1 MQINEG
7 RESLRKRD
15 PFALGCVSV
24 AGCLGIGTVMVI
36 CGLIAQVTVAM
47 AFLQVR
53 GVAQSVLGCVGDIG
67 DLGGESGESRSGGA
81 GPGAGPTVVLRLD
94 AVGDAIEPSADE
106 TPGPTPTRTVHTVES
121 GEALSLIAERYGVS
135 VREILQ
141 ANDLENPD
149 NIFAGQ
155 QLLIPSRR

>member
-1 MQINEG
+1 MRINEG
-7 RESLRKRD
+7 RESLHGRD

-53 GVAQSVLGCVGDIG
+53 GVAQSVIGFVGDIG
-67 DLGGESGESRSGGA
+67 DLGGESGASRSGGA

-94 AVGDAIEPSADE
+94 AVGKTNNELVD
-106 TPGPTPTRTVHTVES
+106 
-121 GEALSLIAERYGVS
+121 LIKKRS
-135 VREILQ
+135 RE
-141 ANDLENPD
+141 
-149 NIFAGQ
+149 
-155 QLLIPSRR
+155 